1 MKARWGI
8 TLALLLAPG
17 LAGAAQAINF
27 GVLAEPSPDAVA
39 AQYQSLMDYL
49 SAHLSGTPVQL
60 QVLGADEL
68 AEAVAHNRL
77 DLVLTTPAQYVALRT
92 MNSLTGALAT
102 LARQQNG
109 HITRSIGGVIVV
121 ADRRDD
127 LQRLADLRGRR
138 IGVPILAALGGFQAP
153 ALELRNAGV
162 DIRPAGAATTGST
175 AKTPSRVEL
184 HVLDTDQ
191 AIVQA
196 VLAGTIDA
204 GFLRTGILEAL
215 AHAGTLD
222 PSRLRVLNRQRLGDF
237 PWVASTRLY
246 PDWPLAALPTLD
258 ADQTRRVTAALLA
271 LEPDHPAARAAG
283 LAGFGPPADYSS
295 VEELART
302 LRLPPYDTAP
312 TLTWRDF
319 WAQYRPLVV
328 TGALGVAVLAGLLV
342 LLAARN
348 RRLAQGTA
356 ALSQALA
363 RQQAILSATPY
374 PVFEVD
380 AEGLILDT
388 WAPSVR
394 TTAIQPEKLVGHRV
408 AEALPEAAAEI
419 VMRALGEAGQ
429 HGHAQSGEFALPT
442 AEGDRWF
449 TLSAGL
455 IRGSAHPQ
463 RFAVLVRHITQERE
477 SKRWLDIAA
486 SVFTHAGEGVL
497 ISGPDSRIV
506 AANVAFARILGYPDD
521 RTLIGRYTNELRLD
535 YLGGESF
542 DTLRQRLKRNGTWQG
557 EIRGQ
562 RESGEPWS
570 ATLNVNVARDA
581 AGNVTHHIAILTDI
595 TQLKAQ
601 QHQLEHIAQHDP
613 LTGLPNRT
621 LLADRLQ
628 QAMAQARRHNE
639 RLAVIY
645 LDLDGFKTVNDV
657 QGHGQGDALLVAL
670 ARRMGGV
677 LRQTDTLARIGG
689 DEFVAVLTDLAAD
702 QDAQP
707 WLERLL
713 RAANEPVRL
722 AAGDARVS
730 ASLGVTFYPQAEPVD
745 ADQLLRQ
752 ADHALYQAKLAGKNR
767 HHVYDAERAVATRS
781 RHEAVQEIRS
791 ALQEG
796 QFVLHYQPKVSLRTG
811 QVMGAEALIRWQHPQ
826 RGLLA
831 PGLFL
836 PAIED
841 HPLAVEVGEWVIDSA
856 LDQLEQWRQAGLDLT
871 VSVNVSAYQLQQPDF
886 LARLRAAL
894 QARPTVERG
903 ALEIEVLE
911 TTALAD
917 LEHIAG
923 LIRAGARMGIGF
935 ALDDFGTG
943 YSSLLYLKHL
953 PASTLKIDQSF
964 VRQLL
969 DDADNL
975 AILEGILTLAHNFG
989 RTTIAEGVETVEQGT
1004 LLVQLGCEMGQGY
1017 GIARPMP
1024 AAELPGWM
1032 ATWQVPDAWH
1042 GAARMARDRLPLL
1055 MGDIEHR
1062 AWICGIDDWLHGRRT
1077 APLQIDADTGRF
1089 GTWLHEQGR
1098 RLYGSTPAF
1107 LAIDALHRQMHD
1119 LVDDVHNLHA
1129 AGRTH
1134 EAIERLPE
1142 LWGLQER
1149 MRGQYGGMI
1158 TIPDPGEDEL
1168 DAHPDLRHPLDARS
1182 SKKR

>member
-1 MKARWGI
+1 M

-39 AQYQSLMDYL
+39 ARYQPLMDYL
-49 SAHLSGTPVQL
+49 SASLGGTPVRL
-60 QVLGADEL
+60 QALGADEL

-77 DLVLTTPAQYVALRT
+77 ELVLTTPAQYVALRT

-109 HITRSIGGVIVV
+109 HITRSIGGVVVV
-121 ADRRDD
+121 ADRRDE

-138 IGVPILAALGGFQAP
+138 IGVPMLAALGGFQAP
-153 ALELRNAGV
+153 ALELRAAGV

-184 HVLDTDQ
+184 NVLGSDQ

-204 GFLRTGILEAL
+204 GFLRTGSIEAL

-222 PSRLRVLNRQRLGDF
+222 PSRLRVLNRQRLGNF
-237 PWVASTRLY
+237 PWAASTRLY

-302 LRLPPYDTAP
+302 LRLPPYDAAP
-312 TLTWRDF
+312 TLTWHDF
-319 WAQYRPLVV
+319 WAQYRTVVV
-328 TGALGVAVLAGLLV
+328 TSALGVAVLAGLLV
-342 LLAARN
+342 LLAART

-363 RQQAILSATPY
+363 SQQAILSATPY

-380 AEGLILDT
+380 AEGLILGT
-388 WAPSVR
+388 WASSAG
-394 TTAIQPEKLVGHRV
+394 TTTIEPEKLVGRRV

-419 VMRALGEAGQ
+419 VMRALREAGQ
-429 HGHAQSGEFALPT
+429 HGRAQSDEFALPT
-442 AEGDRWF
+442 VEGERWF

-455 IRGSAHPQ
+455 IRDSARPQ
-463 RFAVLVRHITQERE
+463 RFAVLVRHITDERE

-497 ISGPDSRIV
+497 ISGPDSRIL
-506 AANVAFARILGYPDD
+506 AANQAFARILGYPDD

-557 EIRGQ
+557 EIRGR

-581 AGNVTHHIAILTDI
+581 AGHVTHHVAILTDI

-601 QHQLEHIAQHDP
+601 QQQLEHIAQHDP

-628 QAMAQARRHNE
+628 QAMAHARRHDE
-639 RLAVIY
+639 RLAVVY
-645 LDLDGFKTVNDV
+645 LDLDGFKAVNDV

-670 ARRMGGV
+670 ARRMSGV

-689 DEFVAVLTDLAAD
+689 DEFVAVLTDLTAD

-713 RAANEPVRL
+713 QAANEPVHL
-722 AAGDARVS
+722 AAGEARVS

-752 ADHALYQAKLAGKNR
+752 ADHALYQAKLGGKNR
-767 HHVYDAERAVATRS
+767 HHVYDPVHAVAARS

-791 ALQEG
+791 ALHEG
-796 QFVLHYQPKVSLRTG
+796 QFVLHYQPKVNLKTG
-811 QVMGAEALIRWQHPQ
+811 QLIGAEALIRWQHPQ

-836 PAIED
+836 PAIEN
-841 HPLAVEVGEWVIDSA
+841 HPLAIELGEWVIDSA
-856 LDQLEQWRQAGLDLT
+856 LDQLEQWRQAGLDLS

-886 LARLRAAL
+886 LARLSAAL

-911 TTALAD
+911 TSALAD

-923 LIRAGARMGIGF
+923 LIRACAGIGVSF

-953 PASTLKIDQSF
+953 PANTLKIDQSF

-1004 LLVQLGCEMGQGY
+1004 LLLQLGCEMGQGY

-1062 AWICGIDDWLHGRRT
+1062 AWIRGIEDWLHGRRT
-1077 APLQIDADTGRF
+1077 APLAVDADAGRF

-1107 LAIDALHRQMHD
+1107 RAIDTLHRQMHD
-1119 LVDDVHNLHA
+1119 LADDLAGWHA

-1134 EAIERLPE
+1134 EALERLPE
-1142 LWGLQER
+1142 LWGLLER
-1149 MRGQYGGMI
+1149 MRGQYGGLF
-1158 TIPDPGEDEL
+1158 TSPDPGDDAL
-1168 DAHPDLRHPLDARS
+1168 DVHPGRAAAGAFAGPL
-1182 SKKR
+1182 